1 MQLHNHDLQNV
12 GQEAVRRESLTTA
25 VLTNLLFPYTHLEPH
40 SP

>member
-12 GQEAVRRESLTTA
+12 EREAVGRESLTTA
-25 VLTNLLFPYTHLEPH
+25 ILANLLFPYTRLEPH